1 MKTEQVFESIQPRYP
16 EFAGKTALVTGSS
29 RGIGKG
35 IALRLA
41 REGMKVVITSR
52 SADVVEATAEE
63 FRAIGIDVCAVA
75 ADLSEDAGID
85 LLFRRT
91 LDAFGRIDILVN
103 NAADLRRYRV
113 GDEPDGVVEYQ
124 LNANV
129 RAPYVCSVRASE
141 IMKGHG
147 GGSIVN
153 ITSVGGM
160 RAHFRGLPYDVCKG
174 AMDSMTKSMAID
186 LCDYG
191 IRVNAVG
198 PGATYNK
205 GLVPEKPGELPNAG
219 RIPLKRR
226 ATPVEIGNAV
236 AFLSSDDAAY
246 IIGQILY
253 VDGGITTMLGT
264 PEQHL

>member
-1 MKTEQVFESIQPRYP
+1 MNTKAVFESIRPRYP
-16 EFAGKTALVTGSS
+16 ELSGKTALVTGSS

-52 SADVVEATAEE
+52 TADVVERTADE
-63 FRAIGIDVCAVA
+63 FRAIGIDVCAVT
-75 ADLSEDAGID
+75 ADLSEEAGID

-91 LDAFGRIDILVN
+91 VDAFGCIDVLVN

-113 GDEPDGVVEYQ
+113 GEVPDGMLDYQ
-124 LNANV
+124 LDANV

-141 IMKGHG
+141 IMKEHK
-147 GGSIVN
+147 GGSIIN
-153 ITSVGGM
+153 ITSVGGL
-160 RAHFRGLPYDVCKG
+160 RAHFRGLPYDLCKG
-174 AMDSMTKSMAID
+174 AMDSMTKAMAID
-186 LCDYG
+186 LCDFK

-205 GLVPEKPGELPNAG
+205 GLVPENTEKDPNAG
-219 RIPLKRR
+219 RLPLHRR
-226 ATPVEIGNAV
+226 ATPLEIGHAV